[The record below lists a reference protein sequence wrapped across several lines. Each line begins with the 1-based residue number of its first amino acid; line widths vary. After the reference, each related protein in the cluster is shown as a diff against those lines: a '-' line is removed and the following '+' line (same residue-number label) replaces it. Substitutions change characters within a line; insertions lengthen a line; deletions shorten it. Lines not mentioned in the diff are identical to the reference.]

1 MGKKIVVTTSL
12 NIYVLFSNIHMKN
25 LKVDRDFEPNFSGF
39 FVWLLLANDWAS
51 DKNIFAAYTR
61 GSYDDF
67 QYFQSIF
74 KKIAHEHISEIHC

>member
-39 FVWLLLANDWAS
+39 FV
-51 DKNIFAAYTR
+51 
-61 GSYDDF
+61 
-67 QYFQSIF
+67 
-74 KKIAHEHISEIHC
+74 